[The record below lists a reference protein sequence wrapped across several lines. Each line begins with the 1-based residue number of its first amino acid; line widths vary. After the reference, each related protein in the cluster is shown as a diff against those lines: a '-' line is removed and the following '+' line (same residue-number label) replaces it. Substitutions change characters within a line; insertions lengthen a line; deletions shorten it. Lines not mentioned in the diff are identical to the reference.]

1 MTPSAMTAAG
11 RSATARSRPAETSP
25 PGHRRNV
32 RQQPAPRVPRRVS
45 GPAVGRTRPARAP
58 RTNTTFGAQALAVVR
73 SLPDHSL
80 LDRLVR
86 GRAWIPV
93 LGVLLAGIVAMQV
106 EVLKLG
112 TSVGRSIERSSTL
125 LSQNEL
131 LQASVAT
138 LADDQ
143 RIERLA
149 AGMGMVMPGPTA
161 VAFLSAPSDGSAG
174 KALAN
179 IHAPDPTGFAA
190 ALSAQAAAAAAAASV
205 GSTAS
210 ASSPA
215 PATSTPTV
223 AASSTPS
230 AATPSTVAAAPSQS
244 STSST
249 ATAGAQTP
257 ASSGSPATTQGP
269 ATGAAA
275 IAPPGSGQTSSS
287 SGG

>member
-1 MTPSAMTAAG
+1 
-11 RSATARSRPAETSP
+11 
-25 PGHRRNV
+25 
-32 RQQPAPRVPRRVS
+32 
-45 GPAVGRTRPARAP
+45 
-58 RTNTTFGAQALAVVR
+58 
-73 SLPDHSL
+73 
-80 LDRLVR
+80 
-86 GRAWIPV
+86 V

-161 VAFLSAPSDGSAG
+161 VAFLSAPSDGNAG

-205 GSTAS
+205 GSTTS

-215 PATSTPTV
+215 TSTSTV
-223 AASSTPS
+223 AASGTPS
-230 AATPSTVAAAPSQS
+230 TTTPSTVAAAPSQS
-244 STSST
+244 STGSTST
-249 ATAGAQTP
+249 AAAQTP
-257 ASSGSPATTQGP
+257 ASTGSSATTGSPATTQGP